1 MSTLLNESNKKM
13 LSSWARSFVGASLA
27 VYMTGN
33 QDPKAIATAG
43 LAALAPVIMRWL
55 NPNDAA
61 FGRKK

>member
-1 MSTLLNESNKKM
+1 M